1 MRTHSTPSPA
11 LILNLSPSH
20 LSPQTLPNG
29 HESPSSSPSPSPSPT
44 IPRETV
50 AIVHAPP
57 GSCKKASKSH
67 STALIEFLPDPVIL
81 QIFAHLS
88 TPQLCRCA
96 RVCRHWYS
104 LAWDPRLWR
113 TIRLSGELLH
123 ADRALKVLTQRLCQD
138 TPNICLTLE
147 MVVASGC
154 PRLSD
159 RGLRV
164 LAQCCPELRHLEMAG
179 CYNISNEAVFDIV
192 SRCPNLEHLDVSG
205 KQSSIDFITAPYHTT
220 SQFHG
225 PLFEPEESWVT
236 VYAEFCY
243 VLPMS
248 VWDSSRFSGFLVP
261 PENVPVGQLAKLNCP
276 KM

>member
-1 MRTHSTPSPA
+1 MLTTLFHSFFLSPDSDLSMRTHSTPSPA

-29 HESPSSSPSPSPSPT
+29 HESPSSSPSSSSSPT

-67 STALIEFLPDPVIL
+67 SSSLVEFIPDPVVL

-96 RVCRHWYS
+96 RVCRRWYS

-138 TPNICLTLE
+138 TPNVCLTLE

-164 LAQCCPELRHLEMAG
+164 LAQCCPELRHLEVAG
-179 CYNISNEAVFDIV
+179 CYNVSNEAVFDVV

-205 KQSSIDFITAPYHTT
+205 KKSSM
-220 SQFHG
+220 
-225 PLFEPEESWVT
+225 ES
-236 VYAEFCY
+236 
-243 VLPMS
+243 
-248 VWDSSRFSGFLVP
+248 
-261 PENVPVGQLAKLNCP
+261 
-276 KM
+276 